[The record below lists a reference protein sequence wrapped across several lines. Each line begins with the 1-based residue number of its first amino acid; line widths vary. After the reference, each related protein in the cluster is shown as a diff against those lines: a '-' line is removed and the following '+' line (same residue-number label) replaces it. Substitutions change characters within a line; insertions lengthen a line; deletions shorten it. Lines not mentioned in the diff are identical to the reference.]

1 VRYCRELKA
10 DALPDYEYLKSL
22 LTSLIEDSNLF
33 FDWEE
38 KEMLEEGNH
47 LELSRYGEPDELTTT
62 FFLMDKQDVL
72 KEFFSFTKKN
82 SVLV

>member
-1 VRYCRELKA
+1 
-10 DALPDYEYLKSL
+10 
-22 LTSLIEDSNLF
+22 
-33 FDWEE
+33 
-38 KEMLEEGNH
+38 MLEEGNH